1 MKYLFIFS
9 VFLVSSLCVSNTTFG
24 QFNKYPTNKKLVQI
38 PTIRH
43 NQSVKVFYLDEKPD
57 TPYVKIA
64 LLEAYRGASD
74 SYANILQDLQL
85 QAQGEGVDA
94 IMIFKFQTGMR
105 SYRDSEGYMTSYAVK
120 EILAYGIKYVSN
132 FDYLSF
138 IPKIESIY
146 LYNDST
152 MAFDKAYYRQFNLF
166 GKFVDFNCSSDFNN
180 FLYQYSL
187 YHLVQE
193 QENWTYAVQGNLIS
207 ERNFKTNSN
216 EKKCKFHYDSLQRLS
231 VINIETHQE
240 KIDAYTVTYKQQ
252 VSLSYNENGLLHQKD
267 IYPNPMNK
275 TAFYREIFRYDRFGR
290 LEEKLLFI
298 YSNGERTPMAKCFYT
313 EFYNWE
319 TVKMMFPEL
328 R

>member
-1 MKYLFIFS
+1 MS
-9 VFLVSSLCVSNTTFG
+9 TFLVLSLCVSNSIFG

-43 NQSVKVFYLDEKPD
+43 SQPVKVFHLDEKPD

-64 LLEAYRGASD
+64 LLEASRGASD

-85 QAQGEGVDA
+85 QAQDEGVDA

-105 SYRDSEGYMTSYAVK
+105 SYIDSEGYMTSYAVK
-120 EILAYGIKYVSN
+120 EILAYGIKYESN

-138 IPKIESIY
+138 IPKVETIY

-152 MAFDKAYYRQFNLF
+152 MAFDKKYYRQFDLF

-187 YHLVQE
+187 TDLVQE

-207 ERNFKTNSN
+207 ERRFSLNANT
-216 EKKCKFHYDSLQRLS
+216 KKCKFNYDSLQRLS
-231 VINIETHQE
+231 LINIETHQE
-240 KIDAYTVTYKQQ
+240 KVGAYTVTYKQQ
-252 VSLSYNENGLLHQKD
+252 VLLSYNEYGQLHQKD

-275 TAFYREIFRYDRFGR
+275 VAFYREIFRYDAFGK
-290 LEEKLLFI
+290 LEEKLIFR
-298 YSNGERTPMAKCFYT
+298 YSNGERIPMAKCFYT
-313 EFYNWE
+313 EFHSWE
-319 TVKMMFPEL
+319 AVKKEFFNTF
-328 R
+328 